1 MKAPS
6 IKPGKAS
13 ATCRLVYAPP
23 DPPVLMVKKGTPKVL
38 MKCSLPIIALS
49 PATNGLQWFDG
60 FCSVLM
66 KSAYPWERYRSCRTL
81 TPSCVPWVYQPPGQ
95 PAPCIATKRLFRPC
109 GGVKGE
115 GSGSEVGSK
124 RIAF

>member
-6 IKPGKAS
+6 IRPGKAS

-23 DPPVLMVKKGTPKVL
+23 EPPVLSVKNGTPKVL

-49 PATNGLQWFDG
+49 PATNGLQLFDG
-60 FCSVLM
+60 FWSVLM
-66 KSAYPWERYRSCRTL
+66 KSAYPCDRYRSCKTF
-81 TPSCVPWVYQPPGQ
+81 TPSAVPWVYQPPGQ
-95 PAPCIATKRLFRPC
+95 PAPCIAIRRLFQPA
-109 GGVKGE
+109 GGEKGL